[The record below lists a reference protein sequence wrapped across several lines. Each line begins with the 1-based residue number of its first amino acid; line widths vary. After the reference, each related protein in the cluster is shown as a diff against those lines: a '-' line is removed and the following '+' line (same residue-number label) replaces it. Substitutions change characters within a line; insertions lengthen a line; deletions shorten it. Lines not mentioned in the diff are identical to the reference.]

1 MKVTTLFAALLL
13 PGAALSQT
21 ADVEDRHYNENLG
34 ETSAEIRFMEK
45 NDSSRY
51 YSTLHEN
58 APHILN
64 EPDVPR
70 FALLGKEGKFYMGI
84 GANIKGVVDYDFS
97 NPVSNPNEF
106 APSKIPMHI
115 QPGNG
120 AQFRISAQQSSLY
133 LNVVALPGTKNQ
145 LGAFVSIHFTGDN
158 YGPSLNHAYLRYY
171 GILAGYTHSIFSD
184 MSTNPATIDLLG
196 PNGLAAT
203 KHAMIAWEPT
213 FGKNREWR
221 AGVAIDMPS
230 ESYTNAPHTCDVNQR
245 VPDIPIYIQRSW
257 ADGKGSI
264 RFSGLLRN
272 LYYRNETSQKNIDKF
287 GWGVKLSG
295 KMPVVGG
302 LSAYYQATYGVG
314 MTNYIQDLGGLG
326 MDLMPDPSD
335 PSSMKAVK
343 AWCGFAALQYSFS
356 PRFFCTA
363 IYSHVRTYAD
373 RYSSTTNPWG
383 DHYKYGQYILGN
395 LFYNI
400 NSIAQLGIEYI
411 YGRRVNND
419 GAQAHDN
426 RLEAMIQVS
435 F

>member
-1 MKVTTLFAALLL
+1 MKVTTFLAALLL
-13 PGAALSQT
+13 PGSALAQSSAAT
-21 ADVEDRHYNENLG
+21 DKFYDENLG
-34 ETSAEIRFMEK
+34 DTSVEIKFMEK

-58 APHILN
+58 APHIFN

-84 GANIKGVVDYDFS
+84 GANVKGVIDYDLG
-97 NPVSNPNEF
+97 NPVSNPNDF
-106 APSKIPMHI
+106 APSQIPMHI
-115 QPGNG
+115 LPGNG
-120 AQFRISAQQSSLY
+120 GQFKISAQQSNVY

-145 LGAFVSIHFTGDN
+145 LGAYVSINFRGDN
-158 YGPSLNHAYLRYY
+158 YAPKLNHAYLRYY

-184 MSTNPATIDLLG
+184 VATSPATIDFLG
-196 PNGLAAT
+196 PNGLAAA
-203 KHAMIAWEPT
+203 KHAMIAWEPY
-213 FGKNREWR
+213 FGKKHEWR
-221 AGVAIDMPS
+221 AGVAIDMPM
-230 ESYTNAPHTCDVNQR
+230 ESFTHAPYTADVNQR
-245 VPDIPIYIQRSW
+245 VPDIPLYIQRSW
-257 ADGKGSI
+257 ANGNGSI
-264 RFSGLLRN
+264 RLSGLVRN
-272 LYYRNETSQKNIDKF
+272 LYYRNETAQRNIDKL
-287 GWGVKLSG
+287 GWGIKLSG
-295 KMPVVGG
+295 KMPIVGG
-302 LSAYYQATYGVG
+302 LSAYYQATYGEG
-314 MTNYIQDLGGLG
+314 MTNYIQDLTGFG
-326 MDLMPDPSD
+326 MDLMPDPKN

-343 AWCGFAALQYSFS
+343 AWCGFAALQYTFS

-373 RYSSTTNPWG
+373 RYTEPSNPWG

-400 NSIAQLGIEYI
+400 NSIAQLGVEYV

-419 GAQAHDN
+419 GSQAHDN